1 MGRIDDAI
9 NGSADRLHTEIKRFL
24 IFVVVLLVLFFSL
37 PVIIINWDYDKW
49 SKKHNEEAK
58 QLMKEISEGEKPS
71 SHR

>member
-9 NGSADRLHTEIKRFL
+9 NGSAYRSQAKVKRA
-24 IFVVVLLVLFFSL
+24 FVFIIVLLVLFFSL

>member
-9 NGSADRLHTEIKRFL
+9 NGSAYRSQAKVKRAF
-24 IFVVVLLVLFFSL
+24 IFIIVLLVLFFSL